1 MPLLGLKLRGGRQL
15 FRKKISILEDES
27 HLTAELEGSVDTI
40 QIHPPILQ
48 VGKLRP
54 SKPSD

>member
-1 MPLLGLKLRGGRQL
+1 MPWLGLKLRGSSQL

-40 QIHPPILQ
+40 QIHPPFYRW
-48 VGKLRP
+48 GN
-54 SKPSD
+54 